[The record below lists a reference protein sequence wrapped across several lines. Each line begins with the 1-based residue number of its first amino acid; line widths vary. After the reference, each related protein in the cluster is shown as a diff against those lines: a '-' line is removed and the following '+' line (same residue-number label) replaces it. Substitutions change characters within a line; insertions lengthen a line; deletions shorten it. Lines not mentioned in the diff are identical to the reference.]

1 MGGEFSGGIPWA
13 ALVCVGLAVGFLAVA
28 AWVQRKR
35 PLRICSPFWAYAA
48 GLVVLWCLGPALLFT
63 CLEFFRIPL
72 MPERPVHWMITA
84 VGAVAAFL
92 AGGFAAARLGAEPRP
107 APPPAPLQAEV
118 YLWILTLFFAGL
130 QTLDPGTGRG
140 PLNYLLK
147 GLTPVMLL
155 LGPVLS
161 IHQVATH
168 PPGRGW
174 IPVFFRAGLVL
185 LLSLF
190 LMMGGSRQISAFL
203 LIYLILGL
211 WCGGVSALKILPAAV
226 LLAVFT
232 ICALA
237 FVGVL
242 RVKLNEMEFGRA
254 RTLPKAPVLW
264 EALKKSSFSEP
275 LTLLLFS
282 VQTEK
287 PFLPLIGRMAQAE
300 SIWIMEASW
309 KTGHRSGWTGFELL
323 PGALLPRVI
332 RTEKEKIF
340 DHHTRY
346 SLYGLRP
353 RESQKLSALPLRT
366 LADTYERFRIP
377 GVLIFH
383 FLLGAWLA
391 AVPLL
396 LARFTKIPGWILGLL
411 SGAWAALALGAL
423 EMTLLENLVR
433 FSYGLTRD
441 AAIVLVAVAPAWLLG
456 SKTRGQ
462 TGVAPR
468 ALSK

>member
-1 MGGEFSGGIPWA
+1 MGGEFAEIIPWA
-13 ALVCVGLAVGFLAVA
+13 AWVCVGVAVGLFA
-28 AWVQRKR
+28 AAGWAQRKR
-35 PLRICSPFWAYAA
+35 PLRICSPYWAYAIC
-48 GLVVLWCLGPALLFT
+48 LVVFWCLGPALLFT
-63 CLEFFRIPL
+63 SLEIFRIPL
-72 MPERPVHWMITA
+72 MPERPIQWMMTA
-84 VGAVAAFL
+84 VGAVTAFL
-92 AGGFAAARLGAEPRP
+92 GGGVAVARLAFVPRSRP
-107 APPPAPLQAEV
+107 FPVALRVEV

-140 PLNYLLK
+140 PLNYLAK

-155 LGPVLS
+155 MGPLLSVHQLTTDESGRGLMPVLLR
-161 IHQVATH
+161 V
-168 PPGRGW
+168 
-174 IPVFFRAGLVL
+174 GLVL

-190 LMMGGSRQISAFL
+190 LMTGGSRQISAFL

-211 WCGGVSALKILPAAV
+211 WCGGVPVLKILPAAV

-232 ICALA
+232 TCALA

-242 RVKLNEMEFGRA
+242 RVKLNEMEVGRA
-254 RTLPKAPVLW
+254 RTLPKPRVLW
-264 EALKKSSFSEP
+264 EAAKKSSFSEP

-287 PFLPLIGRMAQAE
+287 PFLPLIGRIAQAE

-309 KTGHRSGWTGFELL
+309 KTGHRSGWAGFELL
-323 PGALLPRVI
+323 PGALLPRGI

-340 DHHTRY
+340 DNHARY
-346 SLYGLRP
+346 GLYGLRP

-391 AVPLL
+391 AVPLI
-396 LARFTKIPGWILGLL
+396 LARFEKIPAWILGLL
-411 SGAWAALALGAL
+411 SGAWAALAMGAL

-433 FSYGLTRD
+433 FTYGMARD
-441 AAIVLVAVAPAWLLG
+441 ALITLVAVLPVWVFSRKKSGHFEG
-456 SKTRGQ
+456 SRRVHTE
-462 TGVAPR
+462 
-468 ALSK
+468 